1 MNPEQL
7 LKHFNRISEAP
18 DAIVRLRR
26 FILDLAVRGKLVE
39 QDPNDEPAAELLKRI
54 QIEKDRLGLTPRRK
68 GAKKS
73 EKADQET
80 LGDLAAWREVP
91 FLIPESWDCACLGDV
106 AQYGIPDKV
115 NSNQEIT
122 PDTWVLDL
130 EDIEKNT
137 SRLIDQVIS
146 SDRPFRSAK
155 TMFRR
160 GDVLFGKLRPYLNKV
175 MVAETNGVCSTEIV
189 PIRGYCGIVPEYT
202 KLVLKSPLTM
212 HRVDRLMYGMKMPRL
227 GTNDA
232 VALAFPLPPL
242 AEQHRI
248 VAKVDELMALC
259 DQLQAA
265 QTEREQ
271 SRDRLVAASL
281 HQLQDSN
288 GFTPRHQDAKRDE
301 KAEQENLG
309 PLAPWRES
317 VFLQNLPRL
326 TTRPAH
332 IKQLRQTILNL
343 AVRGKLVPQ
352 DPNDEPAPE
361 LLKRIQ
367 AEKERLVKE
376 GKIKKDKP
384 LPQISEVEKLFVLP
398 SGWEWVR
405 MQAAFDVRDGTH
417 DTPKYVEGDGIPL
430 ITSRNFVDG
439 KISFDDAKL
448 ISQSDHNSIKKR
460 SGVDRG
466 DILYSM
472 IGGNIGNQVF
482 VDTDREFSIKNV
494 ALFKYYTKKEP
505 LPEYLN
511 LFLKTVT
518 IGLQNEAVGGA
529 QPFVSL
535 SLLRNIP
542 FPIPPIT
549 EQHRIVA
556 KVDELMAL
564 CDQLEAQLI
573 TTEAD
578 SHRLLEAVLHETL
591 APVLGEAA

>member
-1 MNPEQL
+1 MNPTQL
-7 LKHFNRISEAP
+7 LQHFDRLSEAP
-18 DAIVRLRR
+18 DAIPRLRR

-39 QDPNDEPAAELLKRI
+39 QDPNDEPAAELMKRI
-54 QIEKDRLGLTPRRK
+54 QVEKDRLGLTPRRK

-80 LGDLAAWREVP
+80 LGDLAAWHEMP
-91 FLIPESWDCACLGDV
+91 FSIPESWVCVCLGDV

-137 SRLIDQVIS
+137 SRLIDQVMS
-146 SDRPFRSAK
+146 SDRPFRSTK
-155 TMFRR
+155 TMFLR

-175 MVAETNGVCSTEIV
+175 VIADTDGVCSTEIV

-212 HRVDRLMYGMKMPRL
+212 QRVDRLMYGMKMPRL

-248 VAKVDELMALC
+248 VARVEELMVLC
-259 DQLQAA
+259 DQLEVAKA
-265 QTEREQ
+265 EREK
-271 SRDRLVAASL
+271 SRDRLVVASL
-281 HQLQDSN
+281 HQLQNSD
-288 GFTPRHQDAKRDE
+288 GFTPRHQGAKRDE

-309 PLAPWRES
+309 TLAPWRES
-317 VFLQNLPRL
+317 VFLQNFPRL

-343 AVRGKLVPQ
+343 AVRGKLVSQ
-352 DPNDEPAPE
+352 NSNDEPATE

-367 AEKERLVKE
+367 AEKAQLVNE

-398 SGWEWVR
+398 KRWEWSRLRLLVF
-405 MQAAFDVRDGTH
+405 AL
-417 DTPKYVEGDGIPL
+417 GDGLHGTPTYAPGTNYYFINGNNL
-430 ITSRNFVDG
+430 VDG
-439 KISFDDAKL
+439 KIVIKPNTKTVSFDEMQKHKKSMSLNTVLVSINGTLGSVAFYNNEQVVLGKSACYFNLSEL
-448 ISQSDHNSIKKR
+448 IDKRFVRLVMESQYFIEYALQNAT
-460 SGVDRG
+460 G
-466 DILYSM
+466 
-472 IGGNIGNQVF
+472 
-482 VDTDREFSIKNV
+482 TTIKNLSLKTMNEFPV
-494 ALFKYYTKKEP
+494 P
-505 LPEYLN
+505 LPPL
-511 LFLKTVT
+511 
-518 IGLQNEAVGGA
+518 A
-529 QPFVSL
+529 
-535 SLLRNIP
+535 
-542 FPIPPIT
+542 
-549 EQHRIVA
+549 EQHRIVT

-564 CDQLEAQLI
+564 CDQLEAQLN

-578 SHRLLEAVLHETL
+578 SRRLLEAVLYEAL
-591 APVLGEAA
+591 APTLEEAA

>member
-1 MNPEQL
+1 MTVTD
-7 LKHFNRISEAP
+7 S
-18 DAIVRLRR
+18 
-26 FILDLAVRGKLVE
+26 
-39 QDPNDEPAAELLKRI
+39 
-54 QIEKDRLGLTPRRK
+54 
-68 GAKKS
+68 
-73 EKADQET
+73 AD
-80 LGDLAAWREVP
+80 
-91 FLIPESWDCACLGDV
+91 F
-106 AQYGIPDKV
+106 
-115 NSNQEIT
+115 
-122 PDTWVLDL
+122 VL
-130 EDIEKNT
+130 
-137 SRLIDQVIS
+137 
-146 SDRPFRSAK
+146 
-155 TMFRR
+155 
-160 GDVLFGKLRPYLNKV
+160 
-175 MVAETNGVCSTEIV
+175 
-189 PIRGYCGIVPEYT
+189 
-202 KLVLKSPLTM
+202 
-212 HRVDRLMYGMKMPRL
+212 
-227 GTNDA
+227 
-232 VALAFPLPPL
+232 
-242 AEQHRI
+242 QH
-248 VAKVDELMALC
+248 
-259 DQLQAA
+259 
-265 QTEREQ
+265 
-271 SRDRLVAASL
+271 
-281 HQLQDSN
+281 
-288 GFTPRHQDAKRDE
+288 
-301 KAEQENLG
+301 
-309 PLAPWRES
+309 
-317 VFLQNLPRL
+317 LPRL

-352 DPNDEPAPE
+352 DPNDEPAAQ

-367 AEKERLVKE
+367 AEKAQLVKK

-384 LPQISEVEKLFVLP
+384 LPQISEVEKLFILP

-405 MQAAFDVRDGTH
+405 LQVAFDVRDGTH

-472 IGGNIGNQVF
+472 IGGNIGNQVL

-518 IGLQNEAVGGA
+518 IGLQNMAVGGA

-542 FPIPPIT
+542 FPIPPIA

-564 CDQLEAQLI
+564 CAQLETQI
-573 TTEAD
+573 NTTEAD
-578 SHRLLEAVLHETL
+578 SRRLLEAVLHESL
-591 APVLGEAA
+591 APALEEAA